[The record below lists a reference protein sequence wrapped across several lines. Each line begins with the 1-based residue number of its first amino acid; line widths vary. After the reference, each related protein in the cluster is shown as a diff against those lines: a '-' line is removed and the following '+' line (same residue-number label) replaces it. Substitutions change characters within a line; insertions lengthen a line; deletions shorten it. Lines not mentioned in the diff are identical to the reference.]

1 MSRRPHSGKKTNL
14 SQFGLIDIPDL
25 NDDDEPLD
33 LSDDDIDLE
42 AELAAISG
50 GQQRRRPKK
59 PPPTTSAVNL
69 DAMIAESLKDIPSN
83 DEASGDDDDP
93 DLLNELQALSLADD
107 DESPPPRAARPAPPP
122 PGAPLSTDSST
133 ISLLQDRITNYTV
146 AEKNAKAN
154 GESSRARR
162 FGRGLKTLQD
172 LLKQAKAGKPIMN
185 EDIPPPVVVGK
196 APDGSQRIPEEVPT
210 SPAPQIPREAPEA
223 PLIDFGPPE
232 PSPASRSEKPRPP
245 SPRPEEPS
253 PPEPS
258 SHRAETNEG
267 LQIILARKN
276 EFKVAA
282 LEAKRNGNKALAL
295 NLLKVTKQFD
305 IVVEAYKRGEAMDL
319 NELPTVAMFADS
331 AEGGREDE
339 SIQSSE
345 APAPAPPVLV
355 TATTLE
361 EGLKQRLMAFR
372 ELESKAKEEGNMSK
386 ARRMNRITKQYADAI
401 KQHGAGRPIN
411 TDELPAP
418 AGFGPLPTAGRPPVA
433 PPAPVATPSSERK
446 VTKNEPLAY
455 LLQEQRKFKEAALF
469 FKKNDNI
476 PAAKGLLRMVK
487 YYDPIIEDARAGKRV
502 HLDNVVVIPYSMRD
516 LEARYGGGSSH
527 STAWVEELVN
537 SVSRPRRQSTSS
549 TTSGASSGVSGAS
562 GGSAGSGGSGGSAAS
577 GGSRQAPRA
586 SGSGA
591 GPDDGIMAGALAAD
605 ASIDTS
611 ASHDEVFSRLQHQ
624 LELQRQLCQA
634 HYEHNMKIGNIAE
647 AKKIEPMIQDISERL
662 DVAFLEFKR
671 RGVLPR
677 FHYEMRQFSI
687 VQCNT
692 HLSDSDLELTIVR
705 GIAYNVANPKDI
717 DTYVKFEFPFPQ
729 EAPVSDRT
737 VIVKDTNNPEYNQTF
752 NLTINRTRA
761 CLRVFKRHGIK
772 FEVWSRGCGGCADAL
787 FCCSGW
793 FRSDALVGAAT
804 VKLAPLQDHITLHNS
819 FPLMDGRRPTG
830 GSLEVK
836 LNVRTPLLQEQ
847 VKTTQHR
854 WIVIED

>member
-50 GQQRRRPKK
+50 GQRRRPKK

-93 DLLNELQALSLADD
+93 ELLNELAALSVVDE

-172 LLKQAKAGKPIMN
+172 LLKQAKAGKPVMN
-185 EDIPPPVVVGK
+185 EDIPPPVTVGK
-196 APDGSQRIPEEVPT
+196 APDERIPEE
-210 SPAPQIPREAPEA
+210 SPRPPSPQAPEA

-232 PSPASRSEKPRPP
+232 PSPPAPRSEEPSPP
-245 SPRPEEPS
+245 APRPEEPS

-258 SHRAETNEG
+258 SHRAATNEG

-276 EFKVAA
+276 EFKAAA

-305 IVVEAYKRGEAMDL
+305 IVVEAYKKGEAMDL
-319 NELPTVAMFADS
+319 NELPTVAMFAEAPD
-331 AEGGREDE
+331 AGREDD
-339 SIQSSE
+339 SMQNS

-361 EGLKQRLMAFR
+361 EGLKQRLAAFR
-372 ELESKAKEEGNMSK
+372 ELETKAKEEGNMSK
-386 ARRMNRITKQYADAI
+386 ARRMSRITKQYADAI
-401 KQHGAGRPIN
+401 KQHAAGRAIN

-418 AGFGPLPTAGRPPVA
+418 AGFGPLPSSSRPQAAA
-433 PPAPVATPSSERK
+433 PAAPARDPSPERK
-446 VTKNEPLAY
+446 VTKNEPVAY

-469 FKKNDNI
+469 FKRNDNL

-487 YYDPIIEDARAGKRV
+487 YYEPIIEDARAGKRV
-502 HLDNVVVIPYSMRD
+502 HLDNVVVMPYSMRD
-516 LEARYGGGSSH
+516 LEARYGDGTTH
-527 STAWVEELVN
+527 STKWVDDLV
-537 SVSRPRRQSTSS
+537 SSLTRPRRHSTSS
-549 TTSGASSGVSGAS
+549 STSGTSGASSLSGPAPAP
-562 GGSAGSGGSGGSAAS
+562 SAHFPTS
-577 GGSRQAPRA
+577 PRPA
-586 SGSGA
+586 
-591 GPDDGIMAGALAAD
+591 PDDIMAGALAPD

-611 ASHDEVFSRLQHQ
+611 ASHDQVFSRLQHQ

-647 AKKIEPMIQDISERL
+647 AKKIEPMIQDITERL
-662 DVAFLEFKR
+662 DVAFLEFKQ
-671 RGVLPR
+671 RGALPR
-677 FHYEMRQFSI
+677 FHYEVRQFSI

-705 GIAYNVANPKDI
+705 GIAYNVTNPKDI

-752 NLTINRTRA
+752 NLSINRTRA

-772 FEVWSRGCGGCADAL
+772 FEVWSRG
-787 FCCSGW
+787 
-793 FRSDALVGAAT
+793 
-804 VKLAPLQDHITLHNS
+804 
-819 FPLMDGRRPTG
+819 
-830 GSLEVK
+830 
-836 LNVRTPLLQEQ
+836 
-847 VKTTQHR
+847 
-854 WIVIED
+854 